1 MKKLLA
7 FLLAALLCLSC
18 LVPAFAE
25 EPEPTTAAPDATQ
38 ATTEPPEETT
48 EAPALPEAYL
58 KWAHGGPYD
67 DRGAFDRS
75 FRQYYA
81 ADLDVEI
88 INNMVF
94 LKGTVNQ
101 YPSKETGY
109 RLIDFFATDELE
121 RTVKTLRIPA
131 EVNGLRVMI
140 LPVCQTDP
148 PIDDPDA
155 AVSNDS
161 VTKVILDEGFTEVPR
176 FAFRNFTAL
185 KTVRLP
191 ASVLCIERSAFE
203 NCKKLSKLLGGGVV
217 QVETAAFKNCKKL
230 ASFPKMENIVG
241 IQGNAFYGCGFETL
255 TLNGTGHMVGASG
268 DFDYYAMSDAFANCK
283 KLKSVTFLP
292 SGKYPRLWIGAGAF
306 RGCSALESV
315 TFPKKTNGI
324 HILRR
329 AFQDCTKLKTLKNV
343 GKLKTISNNAFAR
356 CTSLERFVLPEGIEM
371 VAERPFKGC
380 KNLKTLDI
388 RSADIDLFGRGYGLY
403 GNYYWGSTTG
413 ASEEVSSANFVK
425 YLPKGCTVFVPTI
438 EMQQIAQIHGCKN
451 TIKVKK

>member
-1 MKKLLA
+1 MKKLIA
-7 FLLAALLCLSC
+7 LLLVLLLCLSYF
-18 LVPAFAE
+18 VPAFAE
-25 EPEPTTAAPDATQ
+25 DA
-38 ATTEPPEETT
+38 PPEAAVNEETASAAAEST
-48 EAPALPEAYL
+48 EASELPEAYL

-81 ADLDVEI
+81 ADPDVEI

-131 EVNGLRVMI
+131 EVNGQRVMI
-140 LPVCQTDP
+140 LPVCQTNP
-148 PIDDPDA
+148 PTDDPDDS
-155 AVSNDS
+155 VSNGT
-161 VTKVILDEGFTEVPR
+161 VTKVILNEGFTAVPR

-230 ASFPKMENIVG
+230 TSFPKMENIVG
-241 IQGNAFYGCGFETL
+241 IQGDAFYGCGFETL
-255 TLNGTGHMVGASG
+255 TLAGTLSIVGPTS
-268 DFDYYAMSDAFANCK
+268 DMDYYATSNAFANCK
-283 KLKSVTFLP
+283 KLKDVTFL
-292 SGKYPRLWIGAGAF
+292 SMGKYPRLWIGAGAF

-343 GKLKTISNNAFAR
+343 GKLKTISNNPFAR

-380 KNLKTLDI
+380 KNLRTLDI

-425 YLPKGCTVFVPTI
+425 YLPKGCTVFVPTP

>member
-1 MKKLLA
+1 MMKNLIAL
-7 FLLAALLCLSC
+7 FLAALLCLC
-18 LVPAFAE
+18 CFVPAFAKDAGAASQA
-25 EPEPTTAAPDATQ
+25 TDAAP
-38 ATTEPPEETT
+38 
-48 EAPALPEAYL
+48 LPEAYL

-81 ADLDVEI
+81 ADPDVEI

-131 EVNGLRVMI
+131 EMNGLRVMI
-140 LPVCQTDP
+140 LPVCQTNP

-161 VTKVILDEGFTEVPR
+161 VTKVILDEGFTAVPR
-176 FAFRNFTAL
+176 FAFCNFTAL

-203 NCKKLSKLLGGGVV
+203 NCRKLSKLLGGGGVV

-255 TLNGTGHMVGASG
+255 TLNGTGHMVGPSG

-329 AFQDCTKLKTLKNV
+329 AFQDCSKLKTLKNV

-388 RSADIDLFGRGYGLY
+388 RSADIDLFGHGYGLY

-438 EMQQIAQIHGCKN
+438 EMKQIAQIHGCKN